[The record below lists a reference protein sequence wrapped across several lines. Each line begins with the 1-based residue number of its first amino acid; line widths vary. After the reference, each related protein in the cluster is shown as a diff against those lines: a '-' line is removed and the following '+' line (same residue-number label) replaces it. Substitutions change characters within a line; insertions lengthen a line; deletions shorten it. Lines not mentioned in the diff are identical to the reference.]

1 MLDKNDIEI
10 IAGLLEKQS
19 ADFDRRLEKQSADF
33 DRKLEQ
39 MREDIHT
46 DFTAI
51 LESSIQPK
59 INILIDGHKTILQML
74 TPRQEIEDMKA
85 EISILRDAVK
95 YLSAKVQALESKVS

>member
-51 LESSIQPK
+51 LESSIQPQ
-59 INILIDGHKTILQML
+59 INILIDGHKTIMQ
-74 TPRQEIEDMKA
+74 TVAPKA
-85 EISILRDAVK
+85 EITEIREEISFLRRICRLRGGRVLFFGCAED
-95 YLSAKVQALESKVS
+95 